1 MKYLSWIVGVL
12 IVVVGAV
19 YVIVF
24 TSVGNALVQPT
35 IESKI
40 KEQTKLDSKLKVFS
54 LSMNSFEIVLELNSN
69 NTVSLKGDYSL
80 FSQSFDVNYHVDLE
94 ELKTLKPLTKTQLQS
109 SFHTNGKVVG
119 NMAFIKVDGESDLAS
134 SDTNYHVELTDLN
147 PTSIIAKVDTL
158 KLRKLLYMINQ
169 KSYAS
174 ADVNLDLNFKNIK
187 PHQLDGTVKL
197 ETLAGKLNAIVMKKD
212 FNITVPR
219 HTAFTMN
226 LDALLKGDD
235 VDYTYILNSNLAKLS
250 SSGKVTPQPLKVAIK
265 YGVNVAKLELL
276 KPITGADVRG
286 RLKLDGTVKG
296 NKAKMSVD
304 GFTDF
309 AASET
314 SFSALLKEFKPSS
327 VQAKVRHLKLQKA
340 LYMIKQPHY
349 GDALLALNVDI
360 KDARANNLQGTVS
373 SALINGVVDSKYMT
387 KAYEFKSMMPRTT
400 FNITTK
406 TVLNKDIVDTQVEL
420 NSNLANFNIKRARF
434 NIKDA
439 SLVSDYI
446 VKIVNLDKLY
456 FATQRHLKGGIT
468 AHGELKK
475 AKDLDFTMHSNVAG
489 GKLDAKLHNDD
500 FHADITSMQT
510 LEVLDM
516 LIYPK
521 VFKSAIDG
529 KLDYNL
535 AKESGVFDGKLSNG
549 VFTKNQVLDLTKK
562 YAHIDLYK
570 QKFKGDVNA
579 KIQKEHILASLDLKS
594 NTSSIITK
602 NTKLNSKTQKIDS
615 KIEIN
620 ANKHPITLK
629 LKGDINHPKVSVNA
643 DKLLK
648 DEGKKVVKKAVKKE
662 LKKLFNKF
670 F

>member
-1 MKYLSWIVGVL
+1 MKYLSWIIGVL
-12 IVVVGAV
+12 GTVVGLV
-19 YVIVF
+19 YVIAF
-24 TSVGNALVQPT
+24 TSVGNSLVQPT

-54 LSMNSFEIVLELNSN
+54 LSMSSFEVVLELNKN
-69 NTVSLKGDYSL
+69 NIVSAKGDYSL

-94 ELKTLKPLTKTQLQS
+94 ELKTLKPLTQTQLQS

-119 NMAFIKVDGESDLAS
+119 DMAFIKVDGKSDLAS

-147 PTSIIAKVDTL
+147 PTSIIAKVNTL

-169 KSYAS
+169 KAYAS
-174 ADVNLDLNFKNIK
+174 ADVNLDIDFKNIM
-187 PHQLDGTVKL
+187 PHKLDGTVKL
-197 ETLAGKLNAIVMKKD
+197 ETLAGKLNTKVMKQD
-212 FNITVPR
+212 FNVTVPS

-235 VDYTYILNSNLAKLS
+235 VDYTYVLNSNLAKLS
-250 SSGKVTPQPLKVAIK
+250 SSGKVIPEPLNVDIK
-265 YGVNVAKLELL
+265 YGVDVAKLELL

-286 RLKLDGTVKG
+286 KLKLDGTVKG
-296 NKAKMSVD
+296 DKAKMSVD

-314 SFSALLKEFKPSS
+314 TFSALLKEFQPSS
-327 VQAKVRHLKLQKA
+327 VKAKVRHLKLQDA

-349 GDALLALNVDI
+349 ADALFALDI
-360 KDARANNLQGTVS
+360 DISDARANNLKGSIVS
-373 SALINGVVDSKYMT
+373 AIIGGVVDSKYMT
-387 KAYEFKSMMPRTT
+387 KAYEFKSMMPHTT
-400 FNITTK
+400 FSATTK
-406 TVLNKDIVDTQVEL
+406 TLLNKNIVDTEVDF
-420 NSNLANFNIKRARF
+420 NSNLADFDIKRARF
-434 NIKDA
+434 NTKDA

-446 VKIVNLDKLY
+446 VKVANLDKLY
-456 FATQRHLKGGIT
+456 FASQRHLKGGIT
-468 AHGELKK
+468 ANGELKK
-475 AKDLDFTMHSNVAG
+475 AKDLDFTMHSAVAG

-500 FHADITSMQT
+500 FHADIVAMQT

-521 VFKSAIDG
+521 VFKSGIDG

-535 AKESGVFDGKLSNG
+535 LKQSGVFDGKLSDG
-549 VFTKNQVLDLTKK
+549 LFTQNQVLDLTKK
-562 YAHIDLYK
+562 YAKIDLYK

-579 KIQKEHILASLDLKS
+579 KIQKENILASLDLKS

-602 NTKLNSKTQKIDS
+602 DTKLNSKTQIIDS
-615 KIEIN
+615 TIDIN
-620 ANKHPITLK
+620 ANKHPITVK
-629 LKGDINHPKVSVNA
+629 LKGDVNKPKVSVNA

-648 DEGKKVVKKAVKKE
+648 QEGTKAVKKE
-662 LKKLFNKF
+662 LNKLFKKF